1 MAFKARLTGPEMNN
15 LYYIKKESGGYN
27 PCISGSPLSDKPRP
41 KGSCLPNC
49 FTGDTKI
56 QTDKGVFPLKKLE
69 GLQIKIPTMDGV
81 MRDATVSCFGK
92 QKIYEVHLQNG
103 SVYKCS
109 GNHRWVIFDDDRIN
123 WHIVETVDL
132 VRGMAIRYSKYNLFI
147 MVDHIKETRWTK
159 KVYCAVEPETH
170 MMTLENGEL
179 TGNCVGY
186 AHGRFLEIMGAT
198 SCKLGHGN
206 AKTWY
211 SYGDG
216 YPRGQTPRLG
226 AVCCWSHSKWGH
238 VAIVE
243 QIKSDG
249 TIVTSNSAWPNDTSK
264 PGTYFYTKELK
275 PPYSFGNYTF
285 QGFIYNP
292 GGGQPTNKV
301 SNFTQ
306 TALEH
311 IKDYASFIA
320 SQLGGYR
327 TTEPWSCKYVMACA
341 KKNDLLG
348 KAIPMSNCPSD
359 IGKNAEHSKIGS
371 WITSKTSPK
380 VGDLMMLRT
389 KIRQEY
395 STYECDKVAIVLS
408 VKNNNTVHVVEGDS
422 EGKVKER
429 DYNKSDKKI
438 CAYYRPKWEAVQDS
452 SEDGDIFDVYGAAGA
467 VQPLYTTMCTKE
479 DAIVREF
486 GYIDENALTVAKVS
500 NIRVSVINYTT
511 ALSGSA
517 MSGVS
522 IGGADLSSI
531 GTDNSNTVSLDA
543 MQNQNCK
550 IIVQFLLSKGLN
562 AAASIAIAANIKH
575 ESSFNPES
583 KGDYQGGVPTSFGIC
598 QWHYERGT
606 AMKSMAGSDWAN
618 NLTGQLNYLWYELNG
633 SYKDRVLA
641 KLVTVSNT
649 EQGAREAADV
659 FVRKFEVPANID
671 RESQS
676 RQNTAS
682 ALWKQI
688 SIIMK

>member
-1 MAFKARLTGPEMNN
+1 
-15 LYYIKKESGGYN
+15 
-27 PCISGSPLSDKPRP
+27 
-41 KGSCLPNC
+41 
-49 FTGDTKI
+49 
-56 QTDKGVFPLKKLE
+56 
-69 GLQIKIPTMDGV
+69 
-81 MRDATVSCFGK
+81 
-92 QKIYEVHLQNG
+92 
-103 SVYKCS
+103 
-109 GNHRWVIFDDDRIN
+109 
-123 WHIVETVDL
+123 
-132 VRGMAIRYSKYNLFI
+132 
-147 MVDHIKETRWTK
+147 
-159 KVYCAVEPETH
+159 
-170 MMTLENGEL
+170 
-179 TGNCVGY
+179 
-186 AHGRFLEIMGAT
+186 
-198 SCKLGHGN
+198 
-206 AKTWY
+206 
-211 SYGDG
+211 
-216 YPRGQTPRLG
+216 
-226 AVCCWSHSKWGH
+226 
-238 VAIVE
+238 
-243 QIKSDG
+243 
-249 TIVTSNSAWPNDTSK
+249 
-264 PGTYFYTKELK
+264 
-275 PPYSFGNYTF
+275 
-285 QGFIYNP
+285 
-292 GGGQPTNKV
+292 
-301 SNFTQ
+301 
-306 TALEH
+306 
-311 IKDYASFIA
+311 
-320 SQLGGYR
+320 
-327 TTEPWSCKYVMACA
+327 MACA
-341 KKNDLLG
+341 KENGLLG

-389 KIRQEY
+389 KIGQDY

-408 VKNNNTVHVVEGDS
+408 VKNNNTVHVVEGDNG
-422 EGKVKER
+422 GKVVER

-452 SEDGDIFDVYGAAGA
+452 SEDGDIFDVYGDAGA

-486 GYIDENALTVAKVS
+486 GYIDENALTVAKMS

-550 IIVQFLLSKGLN
+550 VIVQFLLSKGLN

-575 ESSFNPES
+575 ESTFNPGA
-583 KGDYQGGVPTSFGIC
+583 KGDYKKGVPTSFGIC
-598 QWHYERGT
+598 QWHFERGT

-633 SYKDRVLA
+633 SYKDRVLT
-641 KLVTVSNT
+641 KLVTVANT

-659 FVRKFEVPANID
+659 FVRKFEVPDNINH
-671 RESQS
+671 ESQT

>member
-1 MAFKARLTGPEMNN
+1 MAFVPRTTDPGYTNKLW
-15 LYYIKKESGGYN
+15 IQQSKGGYS
-27 PCISGSPLSDKPRP
+27 PCILGWHASASSGSV
-41 KGSCLPNC
+41 LPNC

-109 GNHRWVIFDDDRIN
+109 GNHRWVIFNDDRVN

-147 MVDHIKETRWTK
+147 MVDHIKETRRTK

-186 AHGRFLEIMGAT
+186 AYGRFMEIMGVT
-198 SCKLGHGN
+198 KCKLSWHN
-206 AKTWY
+206 AGTWI
-211 SYGDG
+211 SYTQDG
-216 YPRGQTPRLG
+216 YERGKTPRLG
-226 AVCCWSHSKWGH
+226 AVACWSKDGGAGH

-243 QIKSDG
+243 KVYPDG
-249 TIVTSNSAWPNDTSK
+249 TIETSNSAWQGK
-264 PGTYFYTKELK
+264 RFYMQTLK
-275 PPYSFGNYTF
+275 PPLYTWSSKFHF

-320 SQLGGYR
+320 SQIGGYR

-389 KIRQEY
+389 KIGQDY

-408 VKNNNTVHVVEGDS
+408 VKNNNTVHVVEGDNG
-422 EGKVKER
+422 GKVVER
-429 DYNKSDKKI
+429 DYSKSDKKI

-452 SEDGDIFDVYGAAGA
+452 SEDGDIFDVYGDAGA

-486 GYIDENALTVAKVS
+486 GYIDDNALTVAKIS

-511 ALSGSA
+511 ALSSGA
-517 MSGVS
+517 FSGVS

-641 KLVTVSNT
+641 KLVTVANT